1 MGDGG
6 GGLGDGGGGDGG
18 DDGGGAT
25 VHSSWRAP
33 VQSGPCPMAQEP
45 PCPPHSAVHFWLLS
59 VQATVMKPYEPV
71 TRNWPHIAVPPLP
84 DDWLQLAVAPAM
96 LYGVP
101 RRSITV
107 FARPPQL
114 HAYPSVI
121 DLACTAAAE
130 CQPLSNMP
138 YVRVACVRSVISIV
152 NAARLS
158 HLSCVQS
165 ARELYQPAAK
175 SGWQFP
181 LLEEDVPS
189 RSLRA

>member
-1 MGDGG
+1 MM
-6 GGLGDGGGGDGG
+6 
-18 DDGGGAT
+18 A
-25 VHSSWRAP
+25 HSP
-33 VQSGPCPMAQEP
+33 EY
-45 PCPPHSAVHFWLLS
+45 PPHSVVHFWLLS
-59 VQATVMKPYEPV
+59 VQATVMKLYQPF
-71 TRNWPHIAVPPLP
+71 TRNWPHVAEAPPTN
-84 DDWLQLAVAPAM
+84 DWLQLAVAPAM

-121 DLACTAAAE
+121 DLEPHLAS
-130 CQPLSNMP
+130 LSNMP